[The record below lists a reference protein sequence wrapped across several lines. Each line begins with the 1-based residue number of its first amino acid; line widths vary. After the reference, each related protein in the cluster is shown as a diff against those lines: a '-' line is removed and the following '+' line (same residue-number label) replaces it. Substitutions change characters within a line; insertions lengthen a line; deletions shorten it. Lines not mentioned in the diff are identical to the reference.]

1 MGTSAAA
8 AKPDPVFS
16 AEGKNSKLV
25 EGTSLPASSMVSA
38 SSKSKRGSLV
48 DPDAQ
53 ILRDKAALAPAV
65 MELPSHRS
73 SSGGR
78 GSGGGSSTNG
88 SGVVSSVD
96 YAQAKEA
103 KAADV
108 EQILSAKFRRD
119 EAEAKRADHQRKMG
133 FELAFKET
141 QTKVRHHRTRQ
152 PHETIAQ
159 RK

>member
-1 MGTSAAA
+1 MDTSAAA
-8 AKPDPVFS
+8 AKLDPVFS

-25 EGTSLPASSMVSA
+25 EVTSLPASSTVSA

-53 ILRDKAALAPAV
+53 ILRDKAAVAPAV
-65 MELPSHRS
+65 MVLPSHRS
-73 SSGGR
+73 SSGSR
-78 GSGGGSSTNG
+78 GSGGSSTS
-88 SGVVSSVD
+88 SGVASSVD

-103 KAADV
+103 KATDV

-141 QTKVRHHRTRQ
+141 QTKVRHHRTHQ
-152 PHETIAQ
+152 PHEKIA
-159 RK
+159 